1 MLIKTK
7 GIVLKAI
14 KYGETSL
21 IVDIYTEGKGL
32 RKYIVSG
39 VRKQKAKISAGL
51 LQVMSAV
58 EIIAYEKEGKGLN
71 RLKEIRAS
79 HIYQSIPMDIRK
91 GAVGLFIA
99 EIAQKTL
106 KEAESNEPLFGFL
119 SNTFLHLD
127 VEKESVV
134 KLPIFFLIHLSNFL
148 GFMPENTYSVDN
160 LYFDL
165 QNGVF
170 CKENV
175 GHNYFMGESSS
186 ALFSAFLQ
194 SDFDTYQ
201 EINIDAKQ
209 RRVLLFKLLDYY
221 RLHIDNFPVINS
233 HLILQEVLG

>member
-21 IVDIYTEGKGL
+21 IVDIYTEEKGL

-51 LQVMSAV
+51 LQVMSSV

-79 HIYQSIPMDIRK
+79 HIYQSIPMEIRK

-106 KEAESNEPLFGFL
+106 KEAESNKPLF
-119 SNTFLHLD
+119 D
-127 VEKESVV
+127 
-134 KLPIFFLIHLSNFL
+134 FLIIL
-148 GFMPENTYSVDN
+148 
-160 LYFDL
+160 LYF
-165 QNGVF
+165 
-170 CKENV
+170 
-175 GHNYFMGESSS
+175 
-186 ALFSAFLQ
+186 
-194 SDFDTYQ
+194 
-201 EINIDAKQ
+201 
-209 RRVLLFKLLDYY
+209 
-221 RLHIDNFPVINS
+221 
-233 HLILQEVLG
+233 